1 MLKSLEEL
9 VKIIR
14 ERKHSNPEKSYTS
27 QLLSNKK
34 MNVAKL
40 NEEVKELVEAIQK
53 NDNQVHEAA
62 DVLYH
67 LLVLLEG
74 SEIKIEDIMQELKKR
89 QNGIRQK

>member
-40 NEEVKELVEAIQK
+40 NEE
-53 NDNQVHEAA
+53 
-62 DVLYH
+62 
-67 LLVLLEG
+67 
-74 SEIKIEDIMQELKKR
+74 LK
-89 QNGIRQK
+89 

>member
-14 ERKHSNPEKSYTS
+14 ERKHSNPEKSYTN
-27 QLLSNKK
+27 QLLNNKK

-40 NEEVKELVEAIQK
+40 NEEVKELIEAVRK

-67 LLVLLEG
+67 LMVLLEAND
-74 SEIKIEDIMQELKKR
+74 IKIEDVMDELKKR
-89 QNGIRQK
+89 QK